1 MPMTNNPYAPPPYTG
16 APCRDPTW
24 RSTLLV
30 PFLSSLQMVPAGLVL
45 IGALRRI
52 PGLFTRPEFLLPLV
66 AGSTVAAA
74 VLHCY
79 RGATGL
85 VRALLAPPIGFAAY
99 LIILTVL
106 RLALA

>member
-1 MPMTNNPYAPPPYTG
+1 MTNNPYAPPQSTG

-30 PFLSSLQMVPAGLVL
+30 PFLSSLLMVPAGLVL

-52 PGLFTRPEFLLPLV
+52 PGLFTRPEFLLPLI
-66 AGSTVAAA
+66 AGSAVAAA
-74 VLHCY
+74 VLRCY
-79 RGATGL
+79 RSANGP
-85 VRALLAPPIGFAAY
+85 VRALLAPPIGFVAY
-99 LIILTVL
+99 LIILTIL